1 MLFKIF
7 KGIWDTRD
15 PTSRASFVSYLD
27 DSSKYMYHY
36 LGHNAKNMQTFDII
50 YLNDMSNALI

>member
-1 MLFKIF
+1 MLFKIL

-36 LGHNAKNMQTFDII
+36 LGLNAKNATFELI
-50 YLNDMSNALI
+50 YPNDVSNALI